1 MLVGACGPRS
11 YSRTS
16 QCRSLVGLQP
26 RAVAHGE
33 RTGGTLVLSL
43 GSFCL
48 FQCSNIFHENIYI
61 LRPKILQIFCHMR
74 TGTINPASQ
83 RQHIHPGKKSELD
96 KKKQRR
102 DSVSRRLFSRAD
114 CTRTPRNA
122 KQQRLASGMARHY
135 ACWKDGGSHK
145 KIFVLQYFLLYRH
158 QLQRY
163 SR

>member
-96 KKKQRR
+96 KKKTEERQREPATIQ
-102 DSVSRRLFSRAD
+102 SRRLHTHSKKCKAAAIGL
-114 CTRTPRNA
+114 RNG
-122 KQQRLASGMARHY
+122 QTLCMLER
-135 ACWKDGGSHK
+135 WW
-145 KIFVLQYFLLYRH
+145 VP
-158 QLQRY
+158 
-163 SR
+163 